1 MENYHILG
9 RIGEGA
15 HGIVYKAKRIQSGD
29 LVALKKVP
37 LRNLEDGFPTEV
49 RTTFLIGSSLIIIY
63 QLFKKDNLCKS
74 SCFFRFQNCPCFGT
88 LW

>member
-29 LVALKKVP
+29 LAALKKVP
-37 LRNLEDGFPTEV
+37 LKNLEDGFPTEV
-49 RTTFLIGSSLIIIY
+49 HS
-63 QLFKKDNLCKS
+63 
-74 SCFFRFQNCPCFGT
+74 FFNGYF
-88 LW
+88 